1 MFDGWMERPS
11 IPSIPAAPLVATVA
25 PASTW
30 LLTTGWRRHGLL
42 DIHELPQ
49 RNMAAGR
56 PRGNLANS
64 SRRATSR

>member
-1 MFDGWMERPS
+1 VKYSS
-11 IPSIPAAPLVATVA
+11 IASNSAIPVVASVA

-49 RNMAAGR
+49 HQKHAGG
-56 PRGNLANS
+56 PVANLAHS
-64 SRRATSR
+64 SRRGSSR